1 MEVLLMSLPLKRQLA
16 NDEMWDLMLI
26 YRAVRGNG
34 GNRGNGIILIFQQT
48 SPMERLHHAS
58 AENIISA

>member
-34 GNRGNGIILIFQQT
+34 VIEVMGL
-48 SPMERLHHAS
+48 S
-58 AENIISA
+58 